1 VTSRRSAIRAAYDA
15 VAVPYAARFRDELEK
30 KHFDRILLRWF
41 ASQIPEGETVLELG
55 AGPGEISAYLAG
67 LGSRCLATDG
77 SRSMV
82 EQGRRLFPAV
92 TFQVEDFFSLSLVD
106 ASVHAVVAYY
116 AFVNYPLAE
125 VEPALR
131 EARRVLKPGGLF
143 LFTFHALE
151 AEEQVTLRTFLDTEV
166 EELTFHFFDPGR
178 MRTLVEGMGFRVLD
192 VLVRHPYPDVEYA
205 SQRAYFVL
213 RRP

>member
-1 VTSRRSAIRAAYDA
+1 MI
-15 VAVPYAARFRDELEK
+15 
-30 KHFDRILLRWF
+30 
-41 ASQIPEGETVLELG
+41 
-55 AGPGEISAYLAG
+55 
-67 LGSRCLATDG
+67 
-77 SRSMV
+77 

-92 TFQVEDFFSLSLVD
+92 TFQVEDFFSLCLLD
-106 ASVHAVVAYY
+106 ASVQAVVAYY
-116 AFVNYPLAE
+116 AFVNDPLAE

-151 AEEQVTLRTFLDTEV
+151 REEQVTLQTYLDTAV
-166 EELTFHFFDPGR
+166 EGLTFHFFDPDR
-178 MRTLVEGMGFRVLD
+178 MRTLVEGVGFQVLD

-205 SQRAYFVL
+205 SKRAYFVL